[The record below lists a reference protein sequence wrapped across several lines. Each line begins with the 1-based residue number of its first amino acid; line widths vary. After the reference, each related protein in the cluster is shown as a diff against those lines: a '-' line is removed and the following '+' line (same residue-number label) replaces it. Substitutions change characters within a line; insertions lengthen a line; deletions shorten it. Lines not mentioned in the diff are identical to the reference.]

1 MFVGREN
8 ELQLLNGLF
17 DLKKA
22 AIAVCAGRRR
32 IGKSTLIQQFGKN
45 AKAFLEFQG
54 LPPREG
60 ITKKNQLNAFSE
72 QLAKQTS
79 LPKLNLE
86 SWYQA
91 FSLLNN
97 VIKNERTVI
106 LLDEISWMATRD
118 KDFAGQLKIVWDT
131 EFKHHSKLILVL
143 CGSVSSWIDENI
155 LNSAGFVGRISLKLT
170 PQELS
175 LFHCN
180 MFWGKKTDRI
190 DAKEKL
196 KMLAVTG
203 GVPRY
208 LEEINPN
215 LPAEENIRR
224 ICFSKEGFL
233 YSEFE
238 QIFRDIFSRRAPVY
252 KRIVSVLV
260 RGPKSISELAE
271 HLGRKRGG
279 DLSRYLDDLSASG
292 FIAKDVVFRPGKK
305 DASKLAKY
313 RLKDNYLRFY
323 LKYLEPIKAKIE
335 KGLFSE
341 VAIESLSEWE
351 TIMGL
356 QFENLVLNNIRS
368 VCSLLAI
375 NMNTVISAAPYFQR
389 KTQRKKPCQIDL
401 LIETKYT
408 LYVCEIKFRKKIP
421 RVVISEVRKKIERL
435 KSPAGLTVRP
445 VLIYSGGLASGIEE
459 DGFFDKI
466 IHFEKLLSSIHV

>member
-8 ELQLLNGLF
+8 DLKLLNGLF
-17 DLKKA
+17 DLNKA

-32 IGKSTLIQQFGKN
+32 IGKSTLIQQFGRK
-45 AKAFLEFQG
+45 AKTFLEFQG

-60 ITKKNQLNAFSE
+60 ITKKDQLNAFSE

-86 SWYQA
+86 SWFQA

-97 VIKNERTVI
+97 VIKKEKTVI
-106 LLDEISWMATRD
+106 LLDEISWMAIRD
-118 KDFAGQLKIVWDT
+118 KDFAGQLKIAWDT
-131 EFKHHSKLILVL
+131 ELKHHSKLILVL

-155 LNSAGFVGRISLKLT
+155 FNSAGFVGRISLKLA
-170 PQELS
+170 PGELS

-180 MFWGKKTDRI
+180 LFWGKKADRV
-190 DAKEKL
+190 DTKEKL
-196 KMLAVTG
+196 KMLSVTG

-233 YSEFE
+233 FSEFD
-238 QIFRDIFSRRAPVY
+238 QIFRDIFSSRATAY
-252 KRIVSVLV
+252 KRIVSALV
-260 RGPKSISELAE
+260 GSPKTLSNVADYLKRE
-271 HLGRKRGG
+271 RGG

-292 FIAKDVVFRPGKK
+292 FISKDVVFGPGQKG
-305 DASKLAKY
+305 ASKLVRY

-323 LKYLEPIKAKIE
+323 LKYLEPIKDKIE

-341 VAIESLSEWE
+341 VAMESLTEWE
-351 TIMGL
+351 TIMGF

-375 NMNTVISAAPYFQR
+375 NKNTVKSAAPYFQR

-408 LYVCEIKFRKKIP
+408 VYVCEIKFRKIISKA
-421 RVVISEVRKKIERL
+421 VINDVQVKIERL
-435 KSPAGLTVRP
+435 KLPDGISARP
-445 VLIYSGGLASGIEE
+445 ILIYSGGLHPGIEE
-459 DGFFDKI
+459 DGFFDRI
-466 IHFEKLLSSIHV
+466 LHFDELLTTP